1 MKMSL
6 TTFMSAHDL
15 YRLSTRP
22 GNDLIMRPSLS
33 TNSLGYV
40 SRVFRAARLLAIIA
54 GLFLPGLVVPVKAQQ
69 VQGVALSKTRTSVA
83 QNAPTA
89 VKHPR
94 PPSVSA
100 PDWREELLRAPAAP
114 VIIVEFFDYQCP
126 FCLKVNPAL
135 EEAIRKRPGKVRL
148 VLKHLPLASHP
159 DSVLAHQAAL
169 AAGEQGHFWEM
180 HDLLFANQQKIKMP
194 DLLGYAQQLHLDVP
208 RFRQRL
214 ESRHFDRIIRED
226 AVLGGALGVSATPS
240 FFINGQTLVGFVPAE
255 RFQQAID
262 QALNPGMRAATPTPQ
277 PVASVRE
284 LDLSAAP
291 SRGPSDAPITIVEF
305 SDLQCPF
312 CARVTPTL
320 RELLKQYP
328 DQVRWVFKNFP
339 LDFHADSPLAHS
351 AAMAAARQGR
361 FWEMHDLI
369 FAGQQNLK
377 RDSLLTEAH
386 SLNLDMTRFTTDLDS
401 AELKQQVERDKQEG
415 LGLGVSGTPAFF
427 INGKPFSG
435 AMPLD
440 QFQTAINNA
449 LAGLG
454 KPVPA
459 VAAAAPM
466 AQIQK
471 NPEVSFGLPDAPVTL
486 TWFSDL
492 QSGLSVQATLLVRKL
507 IDSHP
512 GKIRLVFKNRPLES
526 HPGAMLL
533 HEAAMAAN
541 AQDKFWQMHDLIVA
555 SPTKASRQDMIAYAQ
570 RIGLDQDRFRKDLDS
585 GKYRPL
591 IQADLLEAQRRA
603 VLGSPV
609 FFLNSD
615 RVDGLQNEKLYNDI
629 IEGKLAARK

>member
-1 MKMSL
+1 
-6 TTFMSAHDL
+6 
-15 YRLSTRP
+15 
-22 GNDLIMRPSLS
+22 MRTIPS
-33 TNSLGYV
+33 TNIRGNTSYFFSVAWPLILI
-40 SRVFRAARLLAIIA
+40 AALL
-54 GLFLPGLVVPVKAQQ
+54 LPGLRAPVKAQQ
-69 VQGVALSKTRTSVA
+69 AQGVGLLKTKASATQS
-83 QNAPTA
+83 TA
-89 VKHPR
+89 AAGKKPR
-94 PPSVSA
+94 LRPVPA
-100 PDWREELLRAPAAP
+100 PDWREELVRASGAP
-114 VIIVEFFDYQCP
+114 VTIVEFFDYQCP
-126 FCLKVNPAL
+126 FCLKANPAL

-159 DSVLAHQAAL
+159 DSVMAHQAAL
-169 AAGEQGHFWEM
+169 AAGEQGHFWKM
-180 HDLLFANQQKIKMP
+180 HDLLFANQQKIKIP
-194 DLLGYAQQLHLDVP
+194 DLLRYAQQLHLDVP
-208 RFRQRL
+208 RFQQRL
-214 ESRHFDRIIRED
+214 ETRHFEPAIRED
-226 AVLGGALGVSATPS
+226 AVLGDALGVSATPS
-240 FFINGQTLVGFVPAE
+240 FFINGQTLVGSVSAE
-255 RFQQAID
+255 RFEQAID
-262 QALNPGMRAATPTPQ
+262 EALNPGLRAATTTTPQ
-277 PVASVRE
+277 AVASVRD

-291 SRGPSDAPITIVEF
+291 VRGRPDAPITIIEF

-328 DQVRWVFKNFP
+328 DQIRWVFKSFP

-351 AAMAAARQGR
+351 AVMAAARQGK

-369 FAGQQNLK
+369 FASQQNMK
-377 RDSLLTEAH
+377 RDNLLAEAR
-386 SLNLDMTRFTTDLDS
+386 SLNLDMARFTTDLDS
-401 AELKQQVERDKQEG
+401 DELKQQVELDRRDG

-440 QFQTAINNA
+440 QFQTTINNE
-449 LAGLG
+449 LASLG

-459 VAAAAPM
+459 VTAAAP
-466 AQIQK
+466 AAKIEK
-471 NPEVSFGLPDAPVTL
+471 KTEISFGLPNAPVIL

-512 GKIRLVFKNRPLES
+512 GQIRLVFKNRPLEN

-541 AQDKFWQMHDLIVA
+541 AQGKFWQMHDLIIA
-555 SPTKASRQDMIAYAQ
+555 SPAKASRQDVMAYAL
-570 RIGLDQDRFRKDLDS
+570 RIGLDQARFQQDLDS

-591 IQADLLEAQRRA
+591 IQADLQEAQRRA

-615 RVDGLQNEKLYNDI
+615 RIDGLQNEKLYADI
-629 IEGKLAARK
+629 IEGQLAARK